1 MHSAIKERYRKRLF
15 RYSSKWQAWRARRA
29 VERLGRLLGR
39 DDADAAALLAEVV
52 AAGRHPYADRAMR
65 CLANHMASPAGVV
78 VVRMW
83 AESRAPRL
91 AELLAT
97 SGVPS
102 GAPAEAAVVAGLK
115 FGGPTALE
123 DAGPESAPALRV
135 ALRDPDPEVAGNAR
149 AVLIATRNQDLIDAV
164 AAAWA
169 EQRDELIADVL
180 LQGGHVASKPVQV
193 RVLTALLGGGIGA
206 LDTMGAD
213 AVAHLTAA
221 TGDPDLRIQQ
231 SAHYALR
238 RLSDPAAQA
247 EVCRQ
252 ALAGTKEAKAAAID
266 AGYLPSDERER
277 ALFLFLTEQWQ
288 RYGELDFDG
297 RLLSAAYQSVGAEL
311 QARVRGVL
319 RASGRADA
327 LRVLLGGDRRQRVR
341 TMTRDGAEFLIS
353 SLERAGAW
361 PRLWSLV
368 FELPFASALEIVLR
382 LDKMGWQPDRPDD
395 SAVFDRLRHA
405 VANGVNHQAHDIGR
419 YLPVAVHRATANFD
433 GRVNGL
439 AFAPDAPH
447 LAIASNRRRVGLWDL
462 QGGRLLSLHD
472 GFDASVGEIVH
483 LGGGILVA
491 AERTNSTDKP
501 CQVVAIEGRHRRR
514 VGIHTGSV
522 TGLVA
527 WDGGV
532 LTSGRDHTLAVWDL
546 HRPGRV
552 NQVRLETWP
561 RSVKSADDGARVAC
575 VHDGVSV
582 VDVPQARLT
591 ARSGLWNRVA
601 RDAAF
606 APASG
611 DLVVGMNN
619 GSVLVCTIHRAGIRE
634 FATLRSHE
642 RVEAV
647 ESVPSRAIVL
657 TGGAEGVVHVYR
669 WPNRMLIGS
678 LQAPG
683 GRLTSVTV
691 SPTGD
696 FLATGTS
703 DHEASLWDLRVADVP
718 ALFAMP
724 LVDATPSHLAV
735 LTTLDGATLPAE
747 VRPLIETMRT
757 MLRYRFRHDIEIDD
771 LVEIRAG
778 RFDIE
783 LG

>member
-1 MHSAIKERYRKRLF
+1 MHSAIKRRYRKRLS
-15 RYSSKWQAWRARRA
+15 RYASKLQVWRGRRA

-39 DDADAAALLAEVV
+39 DDTDAAALLAEVA
-52 AAGRHPYADRAMR
+52 AAGRHSYADRAVQL
-65 CLANHMASPAGVV
+65 LADHMTSPAGVV
-78 VVRMW
+78 VVRRW

-97 SGVPS
+97 GGVPS
-102 GAPAEAAVVAGLK
+102 GAPVEDSVLAGLK
-115 FGGPTALE
+115 FAGPAALA
-123 DAGPESAPALRV
+123 DAGPEAAPTLRA
-135 ALRDPDPEVAGNAR
+135 ALRDPDPDVAGNAR
-149 AVLIATRNQDLIDAV
+149 AVLVAASDQDLIDAI

-169 EQRDELIADVL
+169 EQRDELLADVL

-193 RVLTALLGGGIGA
+193 RVLTALLSGGIGA
-206 LDTMGAD
+206 LDAMGAD

-221 TGDPDLRIQQ
+221 AGDADLRIRQ
-231 SAHYALR
+231 SAHDALR
-238 RLSDPAAQA
+238 QLSNPAAQA

-252 ALAGTKEAKAAAID
+252 ALAGSSEAKAVAID
-266 AGYLPSDERER
+266 AGYLPSDDRER

-288 RYGELDFDG
+288 RYGQLDFDG
-297 RLLSAAYQSVGAEL
+297 RLLASAYQSVGAEL
-311 QARVRGVL
+311 QARVRRLL

-341 TMTRDGAEFLIS
+341 AMTRDEAEFLIS
-353 SLERAGAW
+353 SLERAGSW
-361 PRLWSLV
+361 QRLWSLV
-368 FELPFASALEIVLR
+368 FELPFASALKIIPR
-382 LDKMGWQPDRPDD
+382 LERIGWKPDRSDD

-405 VANGVNHQAHDIGR
+405 VAKGISHQAHDVGR
-419 YLPVAVHRATANFD
+419 YLPVAVHRATAHFD

-462 QGGRLLSLHD
+462 QEGRLLSLHD
-472 GFDASVGEIVH
+472 GFDASVGEVVH
-483 LGGGILVA
+483 LGGGTLVA

-501 CQVVAIEGRHRRR
+501 CQVLAIEGRHRRTL
-514 VGIHTGSV
+514 GTHTGSV

-527 WDGGV
+527 WNGGV

-561 RSVKSADDGARVAC
+561 RSVKAANDGARVAC

-582 VDVPQARLT
+582 VDVPRARLT
-591 ARSGLWNRVA
+591 ARSGQWSRVA

-606 APASG
+606 TPAGG

-634 FATLRSHE
+634 VATLQSHQ

-647 ESVPSRAIVL
+647 EPVPSRALIL
-657 TGGAEGVVHVYR
+657 TGGAEGVVHAYR
-669 WPNRMLIGS
+669 WPNRTLIGS

-683 GRLTSVTV
+683 RRLTSVTV

-696 FLATGTS
+696 FLATGAS

-718 ALFAMP
+718 ALFALP

-735 LTTLDGATLPAE
+735 LTTLDDATLPAE
-747 VRPLIETMRT
+747 VRPLIETMTT

>member
-1 MHSAIKERYRKRLF
+1 MHSAIKERYRRRLS
-15 RYSSKWQAWRARRA
+15 RYGSKWQTGKARRA
-29 VERLGRLLGR
+29 VGRLGRLLGR
-39 DDADAAALLAEVV
+39 DDVDAAALLADVA

-65 CLANHMASPAGVV
+65 CLAEHMTSPVGVV
-78 VVRMW
+78 VLRRWVQ
-83 AESRAPRL
+83 SRAPRL

-102 GAPAEAAVVAGLK
+102 GAPVEDAVPAGLK

-123 DAGPESAPALRV
+123 GVGAEAGPALRA

-149 AVLIATRNQDLIDAV
+149 AVLIAARDQDLIDGV

-169 EQRDELIADVL
+169 EQRDELLGDVL
-180 LQGGHVASKPVQV
+180 VQGGHLASKPVQV
-193 RVLTALLGGGIGA
+193 TVLTALLGGRIAA
-206 LDTMGAD
+206 LDAMGAD
-213 AVAHLTAA
+213 AVAYLAAA
-221 TGDPDLRIQQ
+221 TGDPDRRIQQ
-231 SAHYALR
+231 SAHDALR
-238 RLSDPAAQA
+238 RLSNPAAQA

-252 ALAGTKEAKAAAID
+252 ALAGSGEAKAAAIE
-266 AGYLPSDERER
+266 AGYLPNDERER

-297 RLLSAAYQSVGAEL
+297 RLLSSAYQSVGAEL
-311 QARVRGVL
+311 QTRIRGLL

-341 TMTRDGAEFLIS
+341 TMTRDEAEFLIR
-353 SLERAGAW
+353 SLERAEAW
-361 PRLWSLV
+361 QRLWSLV
-368 FELPFASALEIVLR
+368 FEFPFASALEIVLR
-382 LDKMGWQPDRPDD
+382 LARHGWRPDRSED

-405 VANGVNHQAHDIGR
+405 VTNGVKHQAHDIGR
-419 YLPVAVHRATANFD
+419 YLPVAVHRATAHFD

-447 LAIASNRRRVGLWDL
+447 LAIASNRRRVGVWDL
-462 QGGRLLSLHD
+462 QRGRLLSLHD
-472 GFDASVGEIVH
+472 GFDASVGKVVH
-483 LGGGILVA
+483 LGGGTLVA
-491 AERTNSTDKP
+491 AERTNSTDNP

-514 VGIHTGSV
+514 LGIHTGSV

-527 WDGGV
+527 WNGGV
-532 LTSGRDHTLAVWDL
+532 LTSGRDHTLTVWDL
-546 HRPGRV
+546 HRGGRV

-561 RSVKSADDGARVAC
+561 RSIKAADDGARVAC

-582 VDVPQARLT
+582 VDVAQARLT
-591 ARSGLWNRVA
+591 ARSGQWNRVA

-606 APASG
+606 APATG

-634 FATLRSHE
+634 IATLRSHE

-647 ESVPSRAIVL
+647 EPVPSRTLVL
-657 TGGAEGVVHVYR
+657 TGGAEGVIHVYR
-669 WPNRMLIGS
+669 WPNRTLIGS

-683 GRLTSVTV
+683 RRLTSITV

-696 FLATGTS
+696 FLAAGAS

-735 LTTLDGATLPAE
+735 LTTLDAAMLPAQA
-747 VRPLIETMRT
+747 RPIIDTMTT

>member
-1 MHSAIKERYRKRLF
+1 MHSAIKKRYRMRLS
-15 RYSSKWQAWRARRA
+15 RYASKLQVWRGRRA

-39 DDADAAALLAEVV
+39 DDTDAAALLVEVA
-52 AAGRHPYADRAMR
+52 AAGRHPYADRAVQL
-65 CLANHMASPAGVV
+65 LADHMTSPAGVV
-78 VVRMW
+78 VVRRW

-97 SGVPS
+97 SGVPG
-102 GAPAEAAVVAGLK
+102 GAPVEDSVVARLKFAGPAALADARPEAA
-115 FGGPTALE
+115 PT
-123 DAGPESAPALRV
+123 LRA

-149 AVLIATRNQDLIDAV
+149 AVLVAASDQDLIDAI

-169 EQRDELIADVL
+169 EQRDELLAEVL
-180 LQGGHVASKPVQV
+180 VQGGHVASEPVQL
-193 RVLTALLGGGIGA
+193 RVLTALLSGGIGA
-206 LDTMGAD
+206 LDEMGAD

-221 TGDPDLRIQQ
+221 AGDADLRIRQ
-231 SAHYALR
+231 SAHDALR
-238 RLSDPAAQA
+238 QLSNPAAQA

-252 ALAGTKEAKAAAID
+252 ALAGSSEAKAVAID
-266 AGYLPSDERER
+266 AGYLPSDDRER

-311 QARVRGVL
+311 QARVRALL
-319 RASGRADA
+319 RGSGRADA
-327 LRVLLGGDRRQRVR
+327 LRVLLGGDRRRRVR
-341 TMTRDGAEFLIS
+341 AMTRDEAEFLIS
-353 SLERAGAW
+353 SLERAGSW
-361 PRLWSLV
+361 QRLWNLV
-368 FELPFASALEIVLR
+368 FELPFASALKIIPR
-382 LDKMGWQPDRPDD
+382 LERIGWKPDRSDD

-405 VANGVNHQAHDIGR
+405 VAKGVSHRAHDVGR
-419 YLPVAVHRATANFD
+419 YLPVAVHRATAHFD

-462 QGGRLLSLHD
+462 QEGRLLSLHD
-472 GFDASVGEIVH
+472 GFDASVGEVVH
-483 LGGGILVA
+483 LGGGTLVA
-491 AERTNSTDKP
+491 AERTSSTDKP
-501 CQVVAIEGRHRRR
+501 CRVVAIEGRHRRTL
-514 VGIHTGSV
+514 GTHTGSV

-527 WDGGV
+527 WNGGV

-561 RSVKSADDGARVAC
+561 RNVKAANDGARVVC

-582 VDVPQARLT
+582 VDVPRARLT
-591 ARSGLWNRVA
+591 ARSGQWSRVA

-606 APASG
+606 ASAGG

-619 GSVLVCTIHRAGIRE
+619 GSALVCTVHRAGIRE
-634 FATLRSHE
+634 IATLQSHQ

-647 ESVPSRAIVL
+647 EPVPSRALIL
-657 TGGAEGVVHVYR
+657 TGGAEGVVHAYQ
-669 WPNRMLIGS
+669 WPNRTLIGS

-683 GRLTSVTV
+683 RRLTSVTV

-696 FLATGTS
+696 FLATGAS
-703 DHEASLWDLRVADVP
+703 DHEALLWDLRVADVP
-718 ALFAMP
+718 ALFALP

-735 LTTLDGATLPAE
+735 LTTLDDMTLPAE
-747 VRPLIETMRT
+747 VRPLIETMT
-757 MLRYRFRHDIEIDD
+757 TLLRYRFRHDIEIDD

>member
-1 MHSAIKERYRKRLF
+1 M
-15 RYSSKWQAWRARRA
+15 WRARRA
-29 VERLGRLLGR
+29 VDRLGRLLGR
-39 DDADAAALLAEVV
+39 DDIDAAALLAEV
-52 AAGRHPYADRAMR
+52 AAARRHPYAERAMHR
-65 CLANHMASPAGVV
+65 LADHMTSPIGVV
-78 VVRMW
+78 VLRRW

-97 SGVPS
+97 SGIPS
-102 GAPAEAAVVAGLK
+102 GAPIEDAVLARLK
-115 FGGPTALE
+115 FAGPTALE
-123 DAGPESAPALRV
+123 DAGAEAGPALHE
-135 ALRDPDPEVAGNAR
+135 ALRDLDPEVAGNAR
-149 AVLIATRNQDLIDAV
+149 AVLIATRDQDLIDTV

-169 EQRDELIADVL
+169 EQRDKLLADVL
-180 LQGGHVASKPVQV
+180 IQGGYLASKPVQV
-193 RVLTALLGGGIGA
+193 TVLTALLSGRISA
-206 LDTMGAD
+206 LDAMGPD
-213 AVAHLTAA
+213 AVAQLTAA
-221 TGDPDLRIQQ
+221 MGDPDPRIHQ
-231 SAHYALR
+231 SAHDALR
-238 RLSDPAAQA
+238 QLSNPAAQA
-247 EVCRQ
+247 EICRQ
-252 ALAGTKEAKAAAID
+252 ALAGSAEAKAAAID

-288 RYGELDFDG
+288 RYSDLDFDG
-297 RLLSAAYQSVGAEL
+297 RLLAAAYQSVGAEL
-311 QARVRGVL
+311 QARIRGLL
-319 RASGRADA
+319 RASGRVDA

-341 TMTRDGAEFLIS
+341 TMTRDEAAFLIS

-361 PRLWSLV
+361 QRLWSLV

-382 LDKMGWQPDRPDD
+382 LAKHGWRPDRSED

-405 VANGVNHQAHDIGR
+405 VTNGVKHQARDIGR
-419 YLPVAVHRATANFD
+419 YLPVAVHRATAHFD

-447 LAIASNRRRVGLWDL
+447 LAIASNRRRVGVWDL
-462 QGGRLLSLHD
+462 QQGRLLSLHD
-472 GFDASVGEIVH
+472 GFDASVGKVVH
-483 LGGGILVA
+483 LGGGTLVA

-514 VGIHTGSV
+514 LGIHTGSV

-527 WDGGV
+527 WNGGV

-546 HRPGRV
+546 QRRGRI
-552 NQVRLETWP
+552 NQVRLEIWP
-561 RSVKSADDGARVAC
+561 RSVKAADDGARVAC

-582 VDVPQARLT
+582 VDVRQARLT
-591 ARSGLWNRVA
+591 AQSGQWNRVA

-619 GSVLVCTIHRAGIRE
+619 GAVLVCTIHRAGIRE
-634 FATLRSHE
+634 IATLRSHD

-647 ESVPSRAIVL
+647 EPIPSRALVL
-657 TGGAEGVVHVYR
+657 TGGAEGVIHVYR
-669 WPNRMLIGS
+669 WPNRTLIGS

-683 GRLTSVTV
+683 RRLTSITV

-703 DHEASLWDLRVADVP
+703 DHEAALWDLRVADVP

-724 LVDATPSHLAV
+724 LVDAAPSHLAV
-735 LTTLDGATLPAE
+735 LTTLDDATLPAQ
-747 VRPLIETMRT
+747 VRPIIDTMTT